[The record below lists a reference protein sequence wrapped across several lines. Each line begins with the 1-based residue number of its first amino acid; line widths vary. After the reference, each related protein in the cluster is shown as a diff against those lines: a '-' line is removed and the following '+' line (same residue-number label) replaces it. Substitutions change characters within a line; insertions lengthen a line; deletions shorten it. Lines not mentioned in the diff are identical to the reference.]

1 MLGLRWR
8 SVHLADPDGAFLRVT
23 ETWVAAGI
31 DSPKSEASERTIAL
45 GQRLAAELF
54 DHRSRTRYA
63 GDDERAFCSPTKGT
77 PFDIQRY
84 TETFRAALK
93 KAGISD
99 YVRPFHDLRHSS
111 ITNAAAAGSS
121 PAALMA
127 RAGHSDFKTTQGYI
141 DLAGETFR
149 EEADRLERR
158 LWGAS
163 VQSSGT
169 KPPPE
174 DAVEETA

>member
-1 MLGLRWR
+1 
-8 SVHLADPDGAFLRVT
+8 V
-23 ETWVAAGI
+23 
-31 DSPKSEASERTIAL
+31 
-45 GQRLAAELF
+45 
-54 DHRSRTRYA
+54 
-63 GDDERAFCSPTKGT
+63 FCSPTKGT

-84 TETFRAALK
+84 AETFRASLK
-93 KAGISD
+93 KAGIAD

-121 PAALMA
+121 PAALMS
-127 RAGHSDFKTTQGYI
+127 RAGHSDFKTTHGYI

-158 LWGAS
+158 LWGTS

-169 KPPPE
+169 NSPPK
-174 DAVEETA
+174 DAVEKTA